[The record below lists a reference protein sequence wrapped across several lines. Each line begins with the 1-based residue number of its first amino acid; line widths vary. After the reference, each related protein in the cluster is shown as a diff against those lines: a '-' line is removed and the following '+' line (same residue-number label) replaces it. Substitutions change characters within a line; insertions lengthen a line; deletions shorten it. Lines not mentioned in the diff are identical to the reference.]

1 MTFSQLIVEADG
13 GSRGNPGPSGSG
25 AVVLNA
31 ETGEVLAEVS
41 VFGGVAT
48 NNVAE
53 YKGVLNGLLEAF
65 KLNPNADVLVR
76 MDSKLVVEQMSGNWK
91 IKHPDMKVLAIDV
104 QRLIAGKNVK
114 WQWIPREENS
124 RADALA
130 NEAMDL
136 EVDAVRHFTGEKL
149 VSGKEVEVNPSL
161 PSSVRAPG
169 EVTRKLTTL
178 ILVRHGRTALTES
191 HRISGG
197 SGDDPHLSELGRA
210 DATSVA
216 ALIAQIGVSGPF
228 SNLPKPTKIVSSP
241 MNRTQDTA
249 SIIANRLN
257 LQVETE
263 ELLREI
269 DFGLWDGHTNEEVAR
284 EWPQEFEAWRGSW
297 ELSPPEGESLRE
309 FDERIRLTQ
318 KNILE
323 SLEGECVIV
332 VAHVMP
338 IRGFITLSLGAD
350 MSGYWKPQIAPC
362 SVTVIRHWGL
372 AHSELVTTNFTAHL

>member
-1 MTFSQLIVEADG
+1 MTITQLIVEADG

-25 AVVLNA
+25 AVVIDAN
-31 ETGEVLAEVS
+31 TGSVLVEIS

-53 YKGVLNGLLEAF
+53 YKGVLNGLVEAF
-65 KLNPNADVLVR
+65 NLNPNAEVLVR

-114 WQWIPREENS
+114 WQWIPREENF

-130 NEAMDL
+130 NEAMDT
-136 EVDAVRHFTGEKL
+136 EVDAVRHLNGERP

-169 EVTRKLTTL
+169 DVTRKLTTL
-178 ILVRHGRTALTES
+178 ILVRHGRTPLTES
-191 HRISGG
+191 HQISGG

-210 DATSVA
+210 DAASVA
-216 ALIAQIGVSGPF
+216 ALISQIGVSGPF
-228 SNLPKPTKIVSSP
+228 SNLPKPTKIVASP

-249 SIIANRLN
+249 SIIADRLN
-257 LQVETE
+257 LQVVTE

-269 DFGLWDGHTNEEVAR
+269 DFGLWDGHTNDEVAS
-284 EWPQEFEAWRGSW
+284 EWPEEFEAWRGSW
-297 ELSPPEGESLRE
+297 ELSPPEGESLKE
-309 FDERIRLTQ
+309 FDERIRLAQ
-318 KNILE
+318 RNILE
-323 SLEGECVIV
+323 SSEGECVVV

-338 IRGFITLSLGAD
+338 IRGFLALSLGAD
-350 MSGYWKPQIAPC
+350 ESGYWKPQVAPC
-362 SVTVIRHWGL
+362 SVTIIRHWGES
-372 AHSELVTTNFTAHL
+372 HSELVTTNFTAHL